1 MGISASDVKALRERT
16 SVGMMDC
23 KKALTEADGD
33 VEKAVELL
41 RKKGLAKA
49 AKRSDRSTNAGV
61 VAVYKEGA
69 GLSMLELNCET
80 DFVAKNDDFNE
91 IANTLAKQVA
101 TDNPADVDA
110 LTALPYGGDTSKT
123 VGDVIAEAL
132 AKIGESIKI
141 GRFTF
146 MKPAGDP
153 GKVVHYIHTGAS
165 IGVAIDFAAGKAE
178 TLDAEGFSK
187 MAHDVALHVTAA
199 APQYLNPDS
208 VPTEIVEKEK
218 EIYKAEAEAAGK
230 PEKILDKIA
239 EGKLNRFYKDT
250 CLVKQDFVKDN
261 DLTIEKL
268 IAQVAGEVDDTISVK
283 SFVRYKVD
291 EG

>member
-1 MGISASDVKALRERT
+1 
-16 SVGMMDC
+16 MMDC
-23 KKALTEADGD
+23 KKALTEAEGD

-61 VAVYKEGA
+61 VAVYEEGA
-69 GLSMLELNCET
+69 GLAMLELNCET

-91 IANTLAKQVA
+91 IANTLARQVA
-101 TDNPADVDA
+101 ADNPADVD
-110 LTALPYGGDTSKT
+110 TFSALPYAGDTSKT

-146 MKPAGDP
+146 MKPATDP

-178 TLDAEGFSK
+178 TLDADGFTQ

-199 APQYLNPDS
+199 APQYLDPDS
-208 VPTEIVEKEK
+208 VPAEVVEKEK

-230 PEKILDKIA
+230 PEKILEKIA
-239 EGKLNRFYKDT
+239 EGKLNKFYKDN

-268 IAQVAGEVDDTISVK
+268 IAQVAGEIGDTISVK